1 MEEDELMA
9 MHSALEVVSE
19 YMSAMAAQDNARMN
33 SLCSPDFVMD
43 LVHCDV
49 FEGRPLSVEQT
60 KEFWPCCFAAFP
72 EMDYEV
78 TRTIAAE
85 KVVVTQW
92 IFTGT
97 NTGRLQASIF
107 GDRVLQPTGRNEER
121 GVGMFQPAVYGCPS
135 LLAWPCLES
144 HSQAESSRCILTRY
158 CTRICM
164 KEIFIP

>member
-1 MEEDELMA
+1 MA

-60 KEFWPCCFAAFP
+60 KEFWPCWFAAFP
-72 EMDYEV
+72 
-78 TRTIAAE
+78 
-85 KVVVTQW
+85 
-92 IFTGT
+92 
-97 NTGRLQASIF
+97 
-107 GDRVLQPTGRNEER
+107 
-121 GVGMFQPAVYGCPS
+121 
-135 LLAWPCLES
+135 LAWPCLES
-144 HSQAESSRCILTRY
+144 HSQAESSRCILTRC
-158 CTRICM
+158 CTRRCT